1 MLNIEQRQ
9 ITSDPI
15 NLTQWVERELVLAGM
30 QVRAR
35 VRENTLHIL
44 WEGRDCPNRQKAI
57 ERVTQA
63 LQAIGREN
71 LLSGE
76 QLPINRV
83 FLYGRVLG
91 EKKPNWT
98 EQLDIQQLVPSRTT
112 HSGKAPQVK
121 NSQELAM
128 KSVSEGTASEEIVSS
143 QVVEVGDDEYWES
156 QARQGNA
163 DAIAHYL
170 SKHLSHLG
178 VTVKVI
184 TKILPVKTKS
194 KHRENPFKSKDL
206 GTPKQRLWVF
216 CESGYSP
223 DPSLLAAPVAQQLR
237 ELNLAGFQDAV
248 ILSQVTG
255 EESPDWMLRV
265 DLTPPE
271 EMLREWAQWG
281 DEVAIERLL
290 NRPQEHGMEI
300 SAVIKESTL
309 HLSCTTPNWERI
321 KQFHRGNYN
330 VRPDIVP
337 DKHRAIAILTPIIRT
352 LAPQGLK
359 AGIIYGHEHL
369 DETPVWVEWLD
380 LPGNNHPQLGQ
391 STRSLAANGDEEA
404 LEFLLGQLLNT
415 DIDWRLAT
423 GGIRIQVRR
432 REDLLYVMTDALI
445 CPLQQQVGSPVVQFI
460 SELQIPGIAGVRV
473 YGRRAGEK
481 QPSWSYGRD
490 FTARGVVVPESTPEF
505 ATSEHYVTEKIDSD
519 SEEIVFTSEI
529 PDTEDLPPGWLET
542 QFEKLQER
550 VGKFGQSCYATLTRS
565 QICTPSET
573 TQNFLA
579 LPGNANYSG
588 AKVALV
594 WGALGIM
601 LALSTDLIVGS
612 VLKMADSPQQNS
624 PVLNDAAFRE
634 KYENENLTPEKP
646 AAANTELVQ
655 ENTTKKR
662 RSRQR
667 KRRQPENIFD
677 TTGFTKPGDT
687 EVKVDPTGENA
698 TLNVKH
704 SDLPSFDNTQFDEK
718 LAIYKKQIEKQGP
731 PDVLIVGSSRAM
743 RGIDPAILQKALA
756 EQGYGKV
763 QIFNFGINGG
773 TAQIA
778 DLLIRRVLTP
788 EEMPKLIIWADGARA
803 MNSGRFDLTYSKL
816 TTSPGYKGVE
826 AGTFHKLEQP
836 EDLANQTPK
845 NQEAPTIVAE
855 LSENMGEIKAQDVDN
870 LLNQK
875 LGEISASYEERDRL
889 NTKLRDWF
897 ANSFG
902 EPEKPGQVRLSNE
915 EIEERPFN
923 WDGFLPISLRFNP
936 DTYYENHAK
945 VKGDYDT
952 DYKDFYLGGPQNA
965 ALESLVQYT
974 QSLQIPLVF
983 INLPLTKEY
992 LDSHRRQYEKEFEIY
1007 MLRLSLRKGFVFRN
1021 WNQLWP
1027 NKNEYFSDPSHLNR
1041 YGAAAVA
1048 QRLAL
1053 DPLIPWP
1060 KEQGSKGAEAQGSRG
1075 EK

>member
-15 NLTQWVERELVLAGM
+15 DLTQWVERELVLAGM
-30 QVRAR
+30 QVRVR

-44 WEGRDCPNRQKAI
+44 WEGQVCPNRQKAR
-57 ERVTQA
+57 ERSIQA
-63 LQAIGREN
+63 LQATKLED

-76 QLPINRV
+76 HLPVNRV

-91 EKKPNWT
+91 EKRPSWT
-98 EQLDIQQLVPSRTT
+98 DVLEIQQLVT
-112 HSGKAPQVK
+112 PQVSS
-121 NSQELAM
+121 SQELDRE
-128 KSVSEGTASEEIVSS
+128 SVNEGTAEETVSA
-143 QVVEVGDDEYWES
+143 QVVEVGDREYWEN
-156 QARQGNA
+156 QARQGSP
-163 DAIAHYL
+163 DAIARYL

-184 TKILPVKTKS
+184 TKTLPIKTKD
-194 KHRENPFKSKDL
+194 KHRENPFRSPDF
-206 GTPKQRLWVF
+206 TSPKQRLWVF

-237 ELNLAGFQDAV
+237 ELNLEGFQDAV

-271 EMLREWAQWG
+271 QMLLEWAQWG

-300 SAVIKESTL
+300 SVVIKESTL
-309 HLSCTTPNWERI
+309 HISCTTPNWERI

-337 DKHRAIAILTPIIRT
+337 DKHKAIAILTPILRT

-359 AGIIYGHEHL
+359 AAIIYGHEHL
-369 DETPVWVEWLD
+369 DETPIWVEWLD
-380 LPGNNHPQLGQ
+380 LPANNHPQLAQ
-391 STRSLAANGDEEA
+391 STLSLAANGDEEA

-415 DIDWRLAT
+415 DIDRRLAT

-432 REDLLYVMTDALI
+432 REDLLHVMTDALI
-445 CPLQQQVGSPVVQFI
+445 CPLQQQVGSPVVQLI
-460 SELQIPGIAGVRV
+460 GELQIPGIAGVRV

-481 QPSWSYGRD
+481 QPSWTYGKD
-490 FTARGVVVPESTPEF
+490 FAARGVVVPESTPEF
-505 ATSEHYVTEKIDSD
+505 ATPEHFVTEKVD
-519 SEEIVFTSEI
+519 SEPEEVILKSAVPE
-529 PDTEDLPPGWLET
+529 TEDLPPGWLET
-542 QFEKLQER
+542 QAEKVQEG
-550 VGKFGQSCYATLTRS
+550 VNKFGQSCYATLTRS

-573 TQNFLA
+573 GQNFLA
-579 LPGNANYSG
+579 LPGNANYNG

-601 LALSTDLIVGS
+601 LTLSIDLIVGS
-612 VLKMADSPQQNS
+612 VLKIPDSVPQNS
-624 PVLNDAAFRE
+624 AVLNNATFRE
-634 KYENENLTPEKP
+634 KYENLTPEQQ
-646 AAANTELVQ
+646 AAENTELVQ
-655 ENTTKKR
+655 ENSPQTRKSRKR
-662 RSRQR
+662 N
-667 KRRQPENIFD
+667 RRQPENIFD
-677 TTGFTKPGDT
+677 TTGFTKPGNT
-687 EVKVDPTGENA
+687 EVKVDPNGDNV
-698 TLNVKH
+698 TLKVKQQ
-704 SDLPSFDNTQFDEK
+704 DFPSFDNTQFDEK
-718 LAIYKKQIEKQGP
+718 LAIYKKQVEKQGP
-731 PDVLIVGSSRAM
+731 PDILIVGSSRAM
-743 RGIDPAILQKALA
+743 RGIDPAILQKSLA
-756 EQGYGKV
+756 EEGYGQVK
-763 QIFNFGINGG
+763 IFNFGINGA

-778 DLLIRRVLTP
+778 DLLVRRILTP
-788 EEMPKLIIWADGARA
+788 EQMPKLIIWADGARA
-803 MNSGRFDLTYSKL
+803 VNSGRFDLTYSKL
-816 TTSPGYKGVE
+816 SASPGYKEVA
-826 AGTFHKLEQP
+826 AGTFHKPANVTDQNAEKP
-836 EDLANQTPK
+836 EET
-845 NQEAPTIVAE
+845 APIVAE
-855 LSENMGEIKAQDVDN
+855 LSGNINEIKAQDMDN
-870 LLNQK
+870 LLSGK
-875 LGEISASYEERDRL
+875 LGGISASYEERDRL
-889 NTKLRDWF
+889 NAKLRDWY

-902 EPEKPGQVRLSNE
+902 TLEKAEKVRSSNQ
-915 EIEERPFN
+915 EIEERPIN

-936 DTYYENHAK
+936 DTYYEKHAK

-952 DYKDFYLGGPQNA
+952 DYKDFYLGGTQNA
-965 ALESLVQYT
+965 ALESLVQHT

-992 LDSHRRQYEKEFEIY
+992 LDSHRRQYEKEFEMY

-1027 NKNEYFSDPSHLNR
+1027 KKNEYFSDPSHLNR

-1048 QRLAL
+1048 KRLAQ

-1060 KEQGSKGAEAQGSRG
+1060 KKNNQ
-1075 EK
+1075 

>member
-15 NLTQWVERELVLAGM
+15 NLTQWVERELVLAQM
-30 QVRAR
+30 QVRVR

-44 WEGRDCPNRQKAI
+44 WEGQDCPNKQNAI

-63 LQAIGREN
+63 LEATKLED
-71 LLSGE
+71 LLGGE
-76 QLPINRV
+76 HLPINRV

-91 EKKPNWT
+91 EKRPNWT
-98 EQLDIQQLVPSRTT
+98 EQLDIQQLLTPIVAN
-112 HSGKAPQVK
+112 SGEAPPVK
-121 NSQELAM
+121 KSQELAM
-128 KSVSEGTASEEIVSS
+128 KSTSEGTAEETVSA
-143 QVVEVGDDEYWES
+143 QVVGDGEYWES
-156 QARQGNA
+156 QARQGNPE
-163 DAIAHYL
+163 AIAHYL
-170 SKHLSHLG
+170 TKLLSHLG
-178 VTVKVI
+178 VTVKVG

-194 KHRENPFKSKDL
+194 SHRENPFKSQDL
-206 GTPKQRLWVF
+206 AAPKQRLWVF

-237 ELNLAGFQDAV
+237 ELKLEGFQDAV

-290 NRPQEHGMEI
+290 NRPQDHGMEI
-300 SAVIKESTL
+300 SVVIKESTL
-309 HLSCTTPNWERI
+309 HISCTTPNWERI
-321 KQFHRGNYN
+321 KQLHLGDYN
-330 VRPDIVP
+330 IRPDIVP
-337 DKHRAIAILTPIIRT
+337 NKHKAIANLTPMLRS

-359 AGIIYGHEHL
+359 AAIIYGHEHL

-380 LPGNNHPQLGQ
+380 LPGNNHPQLAQ
-391 STRSLAANGDEEA
+391 STLSLAANGDEEA

-423 GGIRIQVRR
+423 GGVRIQVRR
-432 REDLLYVMTDALI
+432 REDLLYVMTDALV
-445 CPLQQQVGSPVVQFI
+445 CPLQQQVSSPVLQFI

-473 YGRRAGEK
+473 YGRRSGEK
-481 QPSWSYGRD
+481 QPSWTFGKD
-490 FTARGVVVPESTPEF
+490 FAARGVVVPESTPEF
-505 ATSEHYVTEKIDSD
+505 ATTEDFVTEKIVSEPEDSGLK
-519 SEEIVFTSEI
+519 SAA
-529 PDTEDLPPGWLET
+529 PKTEDLPSSWLET
-542 QFEKLQER
+542 QVEKVQEG
-550 VGKFGQSCYATLTRS
+550 VNKFGQSCYGVLTRS

-573 TQNFLA
+573 KQNFLA

-588 AKVALV
+588 ARVALV

-612 VLKMADSPQQNS
+612 VLKIPDSAQQNS

-634 KYENENLTPEKP
+634 KYENLTPEQQ
-646 AAANTELVQ
+646 AAANRELVQ
-655 ENTTKKR
+655 ENTTQNR

-677 TTGFTKPGDT
+677 PTGFTKPGNT
-687 EVKVDPTGENA
+687 EVTVDPTGENV
-698 TLNVKH
+698 TLSVKQT
-704 SDLPSFDNTQFDEK
+704 DFPSFDNVQFDEK
-718 LAIYKKQIEKQGP
+718 LAIYKKQVEKQGP
-731 PDVLIVGSSRAM
+731 PDILIIGSSRAM

-756 EQGYGKV
+756 EQGYGKAR
-763 QIFNFGINGG
+763 IFNFGINGA

-778 DLLIRRVLTP
+778 DLLVRRILTP
-788 EEMPKLIIWADGARA
+788 EQMPKLIIWADGARA
-803 MNSGRFDLTYSKL
+803 VNSGRFDLTYSKL
-816 TTSPGYKGVE
+816 AASPGYKEVA
-826 AGTFHKLEQP
+826 AGTFHKVAKP
-836 EDLANQTPK
+836 ENLANETPEK
-845 NQEAPTIVAE
+845 QSETPPIVAE
-855 LSENMGEIKAQDVDN
+855 LSGNIGEIKAQDVDN
-870 LLNQK
+870 LLNKK
-875 LGEISASYEERDRL
+875 LGDISASYEERDRL
-889 NTKLRDWF
+889 NAKLRDWF
-897 ANSFG
+897 TNTFG
-902 EPEKPGQVRLSNE
+902 EPEKPEKVRSENQQ
-915 EIEERPFN
+915 IEERPLN
-923 WDGFLPISLRFNP
+923 WDGFLPIHLRFEP
-936 DTYYENHAK
+936 ETYYEKHAK

-952 DYKDFYLGGPQNA
+952 DYKDFYLGGTQNA

-974 QSLQIPLVF
+974 QSRQIPLVF
-983 INLPLTKEY
+983 INLPLTREY
-992 LDSHRRQYEKEFEIY
+992 LDAHRRQYEKEFEMY

-1027 NKNEYFSDPSHLNR
+1027 RKNEYFSDPSHLNR

-1048 QRLAL
+1048 KRLAQ

-1060 KEQGSKGAEAQGSRG
+1060 KNNGQEGR
-1075 EK
+1075 

>member
-9 ITSDPI
+9 ITSEPI
-15 NLTQWVERELVLAGM
+15 NLNQWVETELVLAGM
-30 QVRAR
+30 QVRVR

-44 WEGRDCPNRQKAI
+44 WEGRNCPNRQKAI

-63 LQAIGREN
+63 LQATNLEN

-76 QLPINRV
+76 HLPINRV

-91 EKKPNWT
+91 EKRPKWT
-98 EQLDIQQLVPSRTT
+98 EALDIQQSVTPTAT
-112 HSGKAPQVK
+112 HSGEAPQVK
-121 NSQELAM
+121 NNQELHP
-128 KSVSEGTASEEIVSS
+128 KSVNEKTEEQTVNA
-143 QVVEVGDDEYWES
+143 QVIEIGDSEYWENL
-156 QARQGNA
+156 ARQGNP
-163 DAIAHYL
+163 DAIARYL

-178 VTVKVI
+178 VLVKVI
-184 TKILPVKTKS
+184 TKTLPVKPKS
-194 KHRENPFKSKDL
+194 KHRENPFHSQDL
-206 GTPKQRLWVF
+206 PTPKQRLWVF

-237 ELNLAGFQDAV
+237 ELNLQGFQDAV

-300 SAVIKESTL
+300 SVVIKESTL
-309 HLSCTTPNWERI
+309 HISCTTPNWERI

-337 DKHRAIAILTPIIRT
+337 DKHKAIALLTPILRT
-352 LAPQGLK
+352 LAPQGMK
-359 AGIIYGHEHL
+359 AAIIYGHEHL
-369 DETPVWVEWLD
+369 DETPIWVEWLD
-380 LPGNNHPQLGQ
+380 LPANNHPQLAH
-391 STRSLAANGDEEA
+391 STVSLAANGDEEA

-445 CPLQQQVGSPVVQFI
+445 CPLQQQVGSPVVKFI

-481 QPSWSYGRD
+481 QPSWTYGKD
-490 FTARGVVVPESTPEF
+490 FAARGVVVPESTPEF
-505 ATSEHYVTEKIDSD
+505 ATTEHYVTEKAATEP
-519 SEEIVFTSEI
+519 EEIVLKSAA
-529 PDTEDLPPGWLET
+529 PNPKDLPDGWLES
-542 QFEKLQER
+542 QAEKVQE
-550 VGKFGQSCYATLTRS
+550 GINKFGQSCYATLTRS

-612 VLKMADSPQQNS
+612 VLKIPDSNPENS
-624 PVLNDAAFRE
+624 VVLNDAAFRE
-634 KYENENLTPEKP
+634 KYENLTTEQQ

-655 ENTTKKR
+655 ENPTRNR

-698 TLNVKH
+698 TLKVKKL
-704 SDLPSFDNTQFDEK
+704 DFPSFDNAPFDEK
-718 LAIYKKQIEKQGP
+718 LAIYKKQVEKQGP
-731 PDVLIVGSSRAM
+731 PDILIVGSSRAM
-743 RGIDPAILQKALA
+743 RGIDPAILQKSLA
-756 EQGYGKV
+756 EQGYGQV
-763 QIFNFGINGG
+763 QIFNFGINGA

-778 DLLIRRVLTP
+778 DLLVRRILTP
-788 EEMPKLIIWADGARA
+788 EQMPKLIIWADGSRA
-803 MNSGRFDLTYSKL
+803 VNSGRFDLTYSKL
-816 TTSPGYKGVE
+816 AASPGYKEV
-826 AGTFHKLEQP
+826 ASGTFHKP
-836 EDLANQTPK
+836 KNIANQTPE
-845 NQEAPTIVAE
+845 NPEEYPPIVAE
-855 LSENMGEIKAQDVDN
+855 LSANLGEIKAQDVDN
-870 LLNQK
+870 LLNEK
-875 LGEISASYEERDRL
+875 LGAMSASYEERDRL
-889 NTKLRDWF
+889 NTRLRNWF
-897 ANSFG
+897 AKSFG
-902 EPEKPGQVRLSNE
+902 EPEKVDQERSIDE
-915 EIEERPFN
+915 EIEERPIN

-936 DTYYENHAK
+936 DSYYEKHTR

-974 QSLQIPLVF
+974 QSQQIPLVF

-992 LDSHRRQYEKEFEIY
+992 LDPHRRQYEKEFEMY

-1048 QRLAL
+1048 KRLAQ

-1060 KEQGSKGAEAQGSRG
+1060 KKNSEQGNRGADEQGGS
-1075 EK
+1075 